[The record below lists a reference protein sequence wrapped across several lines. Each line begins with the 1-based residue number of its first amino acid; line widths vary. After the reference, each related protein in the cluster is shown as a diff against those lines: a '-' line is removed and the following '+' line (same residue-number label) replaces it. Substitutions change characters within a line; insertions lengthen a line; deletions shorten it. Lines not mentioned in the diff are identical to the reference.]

1 MAVERR
7 VERRMAATRERL
19 ASAALALFTKQG
31 IYDTTVE
38 EVTEAADVGKGTF
51 YQHFPS
57 KTAIIRHLLHE
68 GFDELLNQCRR
79 EVRSVA
85 TARERVERLLGAQFR
100 FFGKRRDLLILF
112 HQVRGLIKLQPKDAR
127 FLQKEYERYIHFL
140 ATELTTSFEGR
151 RYTEETI
158 RQMACAMA
166 GFVTG
171 YLSYLVILG
180 LKTDRATELDIST
193 RIFLEGVVERTQ

>member
-1 MAVERR
+1 
-7 VERRMAATRERL
+7 MAATRERL
-19 ASAALALFTKQG
+19 ASAALALFAEQG

-38 EVTEAADVGKGTF
+38 DVTEAADVGKGTF

-79 EVRSVA
+79 EVRSAA
-85 TARERVERLLGAQFR
+85 TARERVEHLLGAQFR

-112 HQVRGLIKLQPKDAR
+112 HQVRGLIKLHPKDAR
-127 FLQKEYERYIHFL
+127 FLKKEYERYVHFL
-140 ATELTTSFEGR
+140 ASELAASLDGR
-151 RYTEETI
+151 RYSEETVQ
-158 RQMACAMA
+158 QMACAMA

-171 YLSYLVILG
+171 YLSYLVILD

-193 RIFLEGVVERTQ
+193 RIFLEGVVERS